1 LRQAKLKNKLFAKA
15 FSWVRAGGSLNP
27 GVSYG
32 EAGGRAKALSLV
44 SLPFTGETS
53 KELRGVFGDGLY
65 ACLESRIHDLA
76 GEGLRN
82 VLKEYLRLWGVLC

>member
-1 LRQAKLKNKLFAKA
+1 M
-15 FSWVRAGGSLNP
+15 RAGGSLNP

-53 KELRGVFGDGLY
+53 KEPRGVFGDGLY

-76 GEGLRN
+76 GAGDREGLRN